1 MPSTLLRR
9 AVAFTATT
17 AAVCALALS
26 STTAA
31 SAAIVSAPVSNSAP
45 GAALSVTP
53 VGSYDTGVY
62 KQSAAEIVQAYRD
75 RLFVVNAQ
83 AGSVSVLDNRDPKKP
98 VKLFDIASDGVA
110 NSVAV
115 RDDGLGVVAFE
126 AKDKT
131 AAGHLVFFDANKD
144 DASAATLGQVTVGAL
159 PDMVTFSKDGSY
171 AVVANEG
178 EPANDF
184 SSDPE
189 GTVSV
194 IALTTALTAPAQSAV
209 KTAGFRAFEQG
220 GTKTLDPKVR
230 VFGPDVAAPDQGS
243 TPLSANRVSR
253 NLEPEYITTDGT
265 VAYVT
270 LQEANA
276 VATVDLAKAEVTG
289 ILPLG
294 YKDFGVTG
302 NGLDTSDK
310 DGKIDIR
317 TVPGLKGLYMPDGI
331 ASYAATVNGKAST
344 YLVTANEGDG
354 REWGTFIDE
363 ARIKDLGKNGLG
375 AVCATSPL
383 AGHSADGDLGRLKV
397 VTDLGKTADGCYS
410 ELYAYGGRSFSI
422 WDTKGTLVFDSG
434 DQFEQKLKEVAP
446 QLFNVSN
453 DNNTVD
459 DRSDDKGPEPENVTV
474 GVVDGRPYAFIGLER
489 AGGVMVYDITDPAKP
504 AYVTYV
510 NNRDAAADVKTAAA
524 GDLGPEGIAFVSALR
539 SPTGVP
545 LLVTGNEVSGSTTV
559 FEVRPTQPKTPDLQI
574 LTINDFHGRLLQ
586 ETGGVAGAGVLAGA
600 VEKYRQQNP
609 NTLFVSAGDNIGAS
623 AFESF
628 IDQDTP
634 TIKALTAAT
643 LDVSAVGNHEFD
655 RGFADLT
662 DRVIPAY
669 GGNTGASSDFALGA
683 NVYKKG
689 TKTPAL
695 KPYTIKE
702 VDGIKVAFVGTVTR
716 QTAGMVDP
724 SKIDTIEFGDQV
736 EAANREAK
744 NARAAGAD
752 IVILL
757 AHEGSEG
764 TDCAK
769 IATETG
775 DFGDLVRGASADVNA
790 IVSAH
795 THQKYACTI
804 GGRSVIQTGQYGT
817 NLGTLDID
825 LNDDGG
831 LASITPGVR
840 ALLDPTVTQYV
851 AYPQRATAKIVAD
864 AKATADVKGQ
874 VEVGKI
880 TADIARAKNTS
891 GGEDRGAYSTLG
903 NTVADVYLW
912 ATSENPS
919 FNGQDA
925 QISFMNPGGLR
936 ADLLYGSDNGS
947 VSYREAANVQPFGN
961 TLVTLSLTGAQIKQV
976 LEQQWQP
983 DGASRPV
990 LALGVSKGF
999 TFEYDPAAAK
1009 GSRIK
1014 AIALNGTAIDPA
1026 ASYRVVTNSF
1036 LAAGGDNFTAFAQG
1050 TGKADS
1056 GQIDLQ
1062 ATVDY
1067 FAAKKVVAPSP
1078 IGRAYLTGTAPV
1090 NEGGTTPTPTPTTSP
1105 SPTPTG
1111 SPTGSP
1117 SPSPTGTPTGSPSPS
1132 PTGTPTGTPTAQP
1145 TGTPTAQP
1153 TGTPTGS
1160 PTTAPTS
1167 SPNAGVRVSASA
1179 TRVEQGGSFTVTVS
1193 GLNAGEQ
1200 LTATLNSTPT
1210 VITGISA
1217 AGADGAVSFRVSVPA
1232 ALEPGAHTVVITRA
1246 DGTVLPALSI
1256 EVARKGTLAAT
1267 GAQAPW
1273 GLALAGGMFVVAGGL
1288 AFALRRRRTV

>member
-1 MPSTLLRR
+1 MPSTFLRR
-9 AVAFTATT
+9 AAAFTATT

-26 STTAA
+26 SATAA
-31 SAAIVSAPVSNSAP
+31 SAAIVPQPISNSAS
-45 GAALSVTP
+45 GAAIGLTP
-53 VGSYDTGVY
+53 VGSYDTNVY
-62 KQSAAEIVQAYRD
+62 KESAAEIVQAYRD

-83 AGSVSVLDNRDPKKP
+83 AGTVTVLDNSDPTKP
-98 VKLFDIASDGVA
+98 VKLFDIASAGVA

-115 RDDGLGVVAFE
+115 RDDGLGIVAFE
-126 AKDKT
+126 AEDKT
-131 AAGHLVFFDANKD
+131 AAGHLMFFDANKD
-144 DASAATLGQVTVGAL
+144 DAASAKLGEVTVGAL
-159 PDMVTFSKDGSY
+159 PDMVTFSKDGTY

-178 EPANDF
+178 EPADDF

-189 GTVSV
+189 GSISIV
-194 IALTTALTAPAQSAV
+194 ALASTLTAPAQSAV

-243 TPLSANRVSR
+243 TALSANRVSR
-253 NLEPEYITTDGT
+253 NLEPEYITVDGT

-276 VATVDLAKAEVTG
+276 IATVDLAKAEVTG

-294 YKDFGVTG
+294 YKDWGASA
-302 NGLDTSDK
+302 LDTSDK
-310 DGKIDIR
+310 DGGINIR
-317 TVPGLKGLYMPDGI
+317 SVAGLKGLYMPDGI
-331 ASYAATVNGKAST
+331 ASYSANVGGKATT

-354 REWGTFIDE
+354 REWGDFIDE
-363 ARIKDLGKNGLG
+363 ARIKDLGKKDLA
-375 AVCATSPL
+375 AVCETSPL
-383 AGHSADGDLGRLKV
+383 AGRAADADLGRLKV
-397 VTDLGKTADGCYS
+397 VTDLGKTSDGCYS

-446 QLFNVSN
+446 ELFNVSN

-459 DRSDDKGPEPENVTV
+459 DRSDDKGPEPENVTI
-474 GVVDGRPYAFIGLER
+474 GVVDGRTYAFIGLER
-489 AGGVMVYDITDPAKP
+489 AGGVMVYDVTDPKNP

-510 NNRDAAADVKTAAA
+510 NNRDASADVKTPAA

-545 LLVTGNEVSGSTTV
+545 LLITGNEVSGTTTV

-586 ETGGVAGAGVLAGA
+586 ESGGVAGAGVLAGA

-634 TIKALTAAT
+634 TIKALKAAT
-643 LDVSAVGNHEFD
+643 LDVSVVGNHEFD

-662 DRVIPAY
+662 DRVIPTYENDQNADEF
-669 GGNTGASSDFALGA
+669 SDFALGA

-702 VDGIKVAFVGTVTR
+702 VDGTKVAFVGTVTR

-724 SKIDTIEFGDQV
+724 SKITEIEFGDQV

-744 NARAAGAD
+744 NARDAGAD
-752 IVILL
+752 VVILL

-764 TDCAK
+764 TDCTK
-769 IATETG
+769 IATESG
-775 DFGDLVRGASADVNA
+775 DFGDLVRGASADVDA

-795 THQKYACTI
+795 THQKYSCTI

-817 NLGTLDID
+817 NLGTLDVD
-825 LNDDGG
+825 LDDAGK
-831 LASITPGVR
+831 LVSITPGVR
-840 ALLDPTVTQYV
+840 SLNDSTVSQWI
-851 AYPQRATAKIVAD
+851 AYPQAQVATIVAD

-874 VEVGKI
+874 VQVGTI
-880 TADIARAKNTS
+880 TADITRAKNGS
-891 GGEDRGAYSTLG
+891 GGEDRGAYSALG

-936 ADLLYGSDNGS
+936 ADLLFGSDSGS

-961 TLVTLSLTGAQIKQV
+961 TLVTLSLTGAQLKAV
-976 LEQQWQP
+976 LEEQWQP
-983 DGASRPV
+983 QGASRPV

-999 TFEYDPAAAK
+999 TFEYDPSAAA
-1009 GSRIK
+1009 GSRILS
-1014 AIALNGTAIDPA
+1014 ITLNGTAIEPA
-1026 ASYRVVTNSF
+1026 TSYRVVTNSF
-1036 LAAGGDNFTAFAQG
+1036 LAAGGDNFTTFAQG

-1067 FAAKKVVAPSP
+1067 FTAKGTVAPSP
-1078 IGRAYLTGTAPV
+1078 LGRAYLKGSQPV
-1090 NEGGTTPTPTPTTSP
+1090 DEGTTPTPT
-1105 SPTPTG
+1105 
-1111 SPTGSP
+1111 
-1117 SPSPTGTPTGSPSPS
+1117 
-1132 PTGTPTGTPTAQP
+1132 
-1145 TGTPTAQP
+1145 
-1153 TGTPTGS
+1153 
-1160 PTTAPTS
+1160 
-1167 SPNAGVRVSASA
+1167 
-1179 TRVEQGGSFTVTVS
+1179 
-1193 GLNAGEQ
+1193 
-1200 LTATLNSTPT
+1200 
-1210 VITGISA
+1210 
-1217 AGADGAVSFRVSVPA
+1217 
-1232 ALEPGAHTVVITRA
+1232 
-1246 DGTVLPALSI
+1246 
-1256 EVARKGTLAAT
+1256 
-1267 GAQAPW
+1267 
-1273 GLALAGGMFVVAGGL
+1273 
-1288 AFALRRRRTV
+1288 

>member
-1 MPSTLLRR
+1 MPSTFLRR
-9 AVAFTATT
+9 AAAFTATT

-26 STTAA
+26 SATAA
-31 SAAIVSAPVSNSAP
+31 SAAIVPQPISNSAS
-45 GAALSVTP
+45 GAAIGLTP
-53 VGSYDTGVY
+53 VGSYDTNVY
-62 KQSAAEIVQAYRD
+62 KESAAEIVQAYRD

-83 AGSVSVLDNRDPKKP
+83 AGTVTVLDNSDPTKP
-98 VKLFDIASDGVA
+98 VKLFDIASTGVA

-126 AKDKT
+126 AEDKT
-131 AAGHLVFFDANKD
+131 AAGHLMFFDANKD
-144 DASAATLGQVTVGAL
+144 DAASAKLGEVTVGAL

-178 EPANDF
+178 EPAENF

-189 GTVSV
+189 GSVSV
-194 IALTTALTAPAQSAV
+194 VTLSSSLVAPAQSAV

-230 VFGPDVAAPDQGS
+230 VFGPDVAAPDQGT

-253 NLEPEYITTDGT
+253 NLEPEYITVDGT

-294 YKDFGVTG
+294 YKDWGASA
-302 NGLDTSDK
+302 LDTSDK
-310 DGKIDIR
+310 DGGIDIR
-317 TVPGLKGLYMPDGI
+317 SVAGLKGLYMPDGI
-331 ASYAATVNGKAST
+331 ASYSATVGGKATT

-354 REWGTFIDE
+354 REWGDFTDE
-363 ARIKDLGKNGLG
+363 ARIKDFGKKDL
-375 AVCATSPL
+375 AAICETSPL
-383 AGHSADGDLGRLKV
+383 AGRAADSDLGRLKV
-397 VTDLGKTADGCYS
+397 VTDLGKTSDGCYS
-410 ELYAYGGRSFSI
+410 ELYAYGARSFSI

-446 QLFNVSN
+446 ELFNVSN

-459 DRSDDKGPEPENVTV
+459 DRSDDKGPEPENVTI
-474 GVVDGRPYAFIGLER
+474 GVVDGRTYAFIGLER
-489 AGGVMVYDITDPAKP
+489 AGGVMVYDVTDPKNP

-510 NNRDAAADVKTAAA
+510 NNRNASADVKTAAA

-539 SPTGVP
+539 SPTGIP
-545 LLVTGNEVSGSTTV
+545 LLITGNEVSGSTTV

-586 ETGGVAGAGVLAGA
+586 ESGGVAGAGVLAGA

-634 TIKALTAAT
+634 TIKALKAAT
-643 LDVSAVGNHEFD
+643 LDVSVVGNHEFD

-662 DRVIPAY
+662 TRVIREYEGDPDADQF
-669 GGNTGASSDFALGA
+669 SDFALGA

-702 VDGIKVAFVGTVTR
+702 VDGTKVAFVGTVTR

-724 SKIDTIEFGDQV
+724 SKITEIEFGDQV

-744 NARAAGAD
+744 NARDAGAD
-752 IVILL
+752 VVILL

-764 TDCAK
+764 TDCTT
-769 IATETG
+769 IATESG
-775 DFGDLVRGASADVNA
+775 DFGDLVRGASADVDA

-795 THQKYACTI
+795 THQKYSCTI

-817 NLGTLDID
+817 NLGTLDVD
-825 LNDDGG
+825 LDEAGK
-831 LASITPGVR
+831 LVSITPGVR
-840 ALLDPTVTQYV
+840 PLLDTTVTQYI
-851 AYPQRATAKIVAD
+851 AYPQTDTAKIVTD

-874 VEVGKI
+874 VQVGTI
-880 TADIARAKNTS
+880 TADVTRAKNGS
-891 GGEDRGAYSTLG
+891 GGEDRGAYSALG

-912 ATSENPS
+912 AASENPS

-925 QISFMNPGGLR
+925 QIAFMNPGGLR
-936 ADLLYGSDNGS
+936 ADLLYGTDNGS

-961 TLVTLSLTGAQIKQV
+961 TLVTLSLTGAQLKSV
-976 LEQQWQP
+976 LEEQWQP
-983 DGASRPV
+983 DTASRPV

-999 TFEYDPAAAK
+999 TFEYDPTAAK
-1009 GSRIK
+1009 GSRIGS
-1014 AIALNGTAIDPA
+1014 IALNGTPINPT
-1026 ASYRVVTNSF
+1026 ASYRIVTNSF
-1036 LAAGGDNFTAFAQG
+1036 LAAGGDNFFTFAQG

-1062 ATVDY
+1062 ATADF
-1067 FAAKKVVAPSP
+1067 FAAKGTVAPSP
-1078 IGRAYLTGTAPV
+1078 LGRAYLKGTQPV
-1090 NEGGTTPTPTPTTSP
+1090 DEGTTPTPTPT
-1105 SPTPTG
+1105 PT
-1111 SPTGSP
+1111 
-1117 SPSPTGTPTGSPSPS
+1117 
-1132 PTGTPTGTPTAQP
+1132 
-1145 TGTPTAQP
+1145 
-1153 TGTPTGS
+1153 
-1160 PTTAPTS
+1160 
-1167 SPNAGVRVSASA
+1167 
-1179 TRVEQGGSFTVTVS
+1179 
-1193 GLNAGEQ
+1193 
-1200 LTATLNSTPT
+1200 
-1210 VITGISA
+1210 
-1217 AGADGAVSFRVSVPA
+1217 
-1232 ALEPGAHTVVITRA
+1232 
-1246 DGTVLPALSI
+1246 
-1256 EVARKGTLAAT
+1256 
-1267 GAQAPW
+1267 
-1273 GLALAGGMFVVAGGL
+1273 
-1288 AFALRRRRTV
+1288 

>member
-1 MPSTLLRR
+1 MPSTFLRR
-9 AVAFTATT
+9 AAAFTATT

-26 STTAA
+26 SATAA
-31 SAAIVSAPVSNSAP
+31 SAAIVPQPVSNSAT

-62 KQSAAEIVQAYRD
+62 KESAAEIVQAYRD

-83 AGSVSVLDNRDPKKP
+83 AGTVTVLDNSDPTKP
-98 VKLFDIASDGVA
+98 VKLFDIASTGVA

-115 RDDGLGVVAFE
+115 RDDGLGVIAFE
-126 AKDKT
+126 ATTKT
-131 AAGHLVFFDANKD
+131 DAGHLVFFDANKTD
-144 DASAATLGQVTVGAL
+144 AASAKLGEVTVGAL

-178 EPANDF
+178 EPAADF
-184 SSDPE
+184 SVDPE
-189 GTVSV
+189 GSVSV
-194 IALTTALTAPAQSAV
+194 IALSSALTAPAQSAV
-209 KTAGFRAFEQG
+209 KTAGFRAFEPG
-220 GTKTLDPKVR
+220 GTKTLDSKVR
-230 VFGPDVAAPDQGS
+230 VFGPDVAAPGQDAATLS
-243 TPLSANRVSR
+243 TNRVSR

-270 LQEANA
+270 LQENNA
-276 VATVDLAKAEVTG
+276 VATVDLTKAEVTG

-294 YKDFGVTG
+294 YKDWGTV
-302 NGLDTSDK
+302 GLDPSDK
-310 DGKIDIR
+310 DGVNIR
-317 TVPGLKGLYMPDGI
+317 TVSSLKGLYMPDGI
-331 ASYAATVNGKAST
+331 ASYSANTNGTATT

-354 REWGTFIDE
+354 REWGSFTDE
-363 ARIKDLGKNGLG
+363 ARVKDLGKNGLG

-383 AGHSADGDLGRLKV
+383 AGRSADTDLGRLKV

-422 WDTKGTLVFDSG
+422 WDTKGALVFDSG
-434 DQFEQKLKEVAP
+434 DQFEKKLKDVAP

-459 DRSDDKGPEPENVTV
+459 DRSDDKGPEPENVTI
-474 GVVDGRPYAFIGLER
+474 GVVDGRTYAFIGLER
-489 AGGVMVYDITDPAKP
+489 AGGVMVYDITDPAK
-504 AYVTYV
+504 ATYVTYV
-510 NNRDAAADVKTAAA
+510 NNRNAAADVKTAAS
-524 GDLGPEGIAFVSALR
+524 GDLGPEGITFVSALR

-545 LLVTGNEVSGSTTV
+545 LLVTGNEVSGTTTV

-586 ETGGVAGAGVLAGA
+586 ETGGVAGAAVLAGA

-634 TIKALTAAT
+634 TIKALKAAT

-669 GGNTGASSDFALGA
+669 GGNSGASSDFALGA
-683 NVYKKG
+683 NVYQKG

-695 KPYTIKE
+695 KPYTIKQ
-702 VDGIKVAFVGTVTR
+702 VGNTKVAFVGTVTP

-724 SKIDTIEFGDQV
+724 SKITTIEFGDET
-736 EAANREAK
+736 EAVNREAK

-752 IVILL
+752 IVIVLV
-757 AHEGSEG
+757 HDGSES
-764 TDCAK
+764 TDCAT
-769 IATETG
+769 IATESS
-775 DFGDLVRGASADVNA
+775 DFGAVVRGASADVNA

-795 THQKYACTI
+795 THQKYSCTI
-804 GGRSVIQTGQYGT
+804 GGRSVIQTGSYGT

-825 LNDDGG
+825 LDASGK
-831 LASITPGVR
+831 LTSITPGVR
-840 ALLDPTVTQYV
+840 ALLEPAVTQYI
-851 AYPQRATAKIVAD
+851 AYPQAATAKIVAD
-864 AKATADVKGQ
+864 AKATADTKGK
-874 VEVGKI
+874 VEVGTI
-880 TADIARAKNTS
+880 TADITRAKNSS
-891 GGEDRGAYSTLG
+891 GAEDRGAYSTLG

-925 QISFMNPGGLR
+925 QIAFMNPGGLR

-961 TLVTLSLTGAQIKQV
+961 TLVTLSLTGAQLKQL

-983 DGASRPV
+983 GKPRPV

-999 TFEYDPAAAK
+999 TFEYDPAAAQDK
-1009 GSRIK
+1009 RIGK
-1014 AIALNGTAIDPA
+1014 IQLNGKPIVETQ
-1026 ASYRVVTNSF
+1026 SYRVVTNSF
-1036 LAAGGDNFTAFAQG
+1036 LAAGGDNFGVFKEG
-1050 TGKADS
+1050 TNKADS

-1062 ATVDY
+1062 ATVD
-1067 FAAKKVVAPSP
+1067 FFTAKKSVAPSP
-1078 IGRAYLTGTAPV
+1078 LGRAYLTGSQPV
-1090 NEGGTTPTPTPTTSP
+1090 DEGSTSP
-1105 SPTPTG
+1105 SPTPT
-1111 SPTGSP
+1111 
-1117 SPSPTGTPTGSPSPS
+1117 PSPTG
-1132 PTGTPTGTPTAQP
+1132 Q
-1145 TGTPTAQP
+1145 
-1153 TGTPTGS
+1153 PTGS
-1160 PTTAPTS
+1160 PTA
-1167 SPNAGVRVSASA
+1167 SPSTSASITA
-1179 TRVEQGGSFTVTVS
+1179 SAARVEQGGSFTVTVS
-1193 GLNAGEQ
+1193 GLKAGEQ
-1200 LTATLNSTPT
+1200 LTATLNSTPI
-1210 VITGISA
+1210 VITGIPA
-1217 AGADGAVSFRVSVPA
+1217 ADASGTVTFRVNVPA

-1246 DGTVLPALSI
+1246 DGTVLPALAV
-1256 EVARKGTLAAT
+1256 EVVRKGALAAT

-1273 GLALAGGMFVVAGGL
+1273 GIALAGGFLVVAGGL
-1288 AFALRRRRTV
+1288 AFAMRRRRTA

>member
-1 MPSTLLRR
+1 MPSTFLRR
-9 AVAFTATT
+9 AAAFTATT

-26 STTAA
+26 SATAA
-31 SAAIVSAPVSNSAP
+31 YAAIVPQPVSNSAT

-62 KQSAAEIVQAYRD
+62 KESAAEIVQAYRD

-83 AGSVSVLDNRDPKKP
+83 AGTVTVLDNSDPTKP
-98 VKLFDIASDGVA
+98 VKLFDIASTGVA

-115 RDDGLGVVAFE
+115 RDDGLGVIAFE
-126 AKDKT
+126 ATTKT
-131 AAGHLVFFDANKD
+131 DAGHLVFFDANKTD
-144 DASAATLGQVTVGAL
+144 AASAKLGEVTVGAL

-178 EPANDF
+178 EPAADF
-184 SSDPE
+184 SVDPE
-189 GTVSV
+189 GSVSV
-194 IALTTALTAPAQSAV
+194 IALSSALTAPAQSAV
-209 KTAGFRAFEQG
+209 KTAGFRAFEPG
-220 GTKTLDPKVR
+220 GTKTLDSKVR
-230 VFGPDVAAPDQGS
+230 VFGPDVAAPGQDAATLS
-243 TPLSANRVSR
+243 TNRVSR

-270 LQEANA
+270 LQENNA
-276 VATVDLAKAEVTG
+276 VATVDLTKAEVTG

-294 YKDFGVTG
+294 YKDWGTV
-302 NGLDTSDK
+302 GLDPSDK
-310 DGKIDIR
+310 DGVNIR
-317 TVPGLKGLYMPDGI
+317 TVSGLKGLYMPDGI
-331 ASYAATVNGKAST
+331 ASYSANTNGTATT

-354 REWGTFIDE
+354 REWGSFTDE
-363 ARIKDLGKNGLG
+363 ARVKDLGKNGLG

-383 AGHSADGDLGRLKV
+383 AGRSADTDLGRLKV

-422 WDTKGTLVFDSG
+422 WDTKGALVFDSG
-434 DQFEQKLKEVAP
+434 DQFEKKLKDVAP

-459 DRSDDKGPEPENVTV
+459 DRSDDKGPEPENVTI
-474 GVVDGRPYAFIGLER
+474 GVVDGRTYAFIGLER
-489 AGGVMVYDITDPAKP
+489 AGGVMVYDITDPAK
-504 AYVTYV
+504 ATYVTYV
-510 NNRDAAADVKTAAA
+510 NNRNAAADVKTAAS
-524 GDLGPEGIAFVSALR
+524 GDLGPEGITFVSALR

-545 LLVTGNEVSGSTTV
+545 LLVTGNEVSGTTTV

-586 ETGGVAGAGVLAGA
+586 ETGGVAGAAVLAGA

-634 TIKALTAAT
+634 TIKALKAAT

-669 GGNTGASSDFALGA
+669 GGNSGASSDFALGA
-683 NVYKKG
+683 NVYQKG

-695 KPYTIKE
+695 KPYTIKQ
-702 VDGIKVAFVGTVTR
+702 VGNTKVAFVGTVTP

-724 SKIDTIEFGDQV
+724 SKITTIEFGDET
-736 EAANREAK
+736 EAVNREAK

-752 IVILL
+752 IVIVLV
-757 AHEGSEG
+757 HDGSES
-764 TDCAK
+764 TDCAT
-769 IATETG
+769 IATESS
-775 DFGDLVRGASADVNA
+775 DFGAVVRGASADVNA

-795 THQKYACTI
+795 THQKYSCTI
-804 GGRSVIQTGQYGT
+804 GGRSVIQTGSYGT

-825 LNDDGG
+825 LDASGK

-840 ALLDPTVTQYV
+840 ALLEPAVTQYI
-851 AYPQRATAKIVAD
+851 AYPQAATAKIVAD
-864 AKATADVKGQ
+864 AKATADTKGK
-874 VEVGKI
+874 VEVGTI
-880 TADIARAKNTS
+880 TADITRATNSS
-891 GGEDRGAYSTLG
+891 GAEDRGAYSTLG

-925 QISFMNPGGLR
+925 QIAFMNPGGLR

-961 TLVTLSLTGAQIKQV
+961 TLVTLSLTGAQLKQL

-983 DGASRPV
+983 GKPRPV

-999 TFEYDPAAAK
+999 TFEYDPAAAQDK
-1009 GSRIK
+1009 RIGK
-1014 AIALNGTAIDPA
+1014 IQLNGKPIVETQ
-1026 ASYRVVTNSF
+1026 SYRVVTNSF
-1036 LAAGGDNFTAFAQG
+1036 LAAGGDNFGVFKEG
-1050 TGKADS
+1050 TNKADS

-1062 ATVDY
+1062 ATVD
-1067 FAAKKVVAPSP
+1067 FFTAKKSVAPSP
-1078 IGRAYLTGTAPV
+1078 LGRAYLTGSQPV
-1090 NEGGTTPTPTPTTSP
+1090 DEGSTSP
-1105 SPTPTG
+1105 SPTPT
-1111 SPTGSP
+1111 
-1117 SPSPTGTPTGSPSPS
+1117 PSPTG
-1132 PTGTPTGTPTAQP
+1132 Q
-1145 TGTPTAQP
+1145 
-1153 TGTPTGS
+1153 PTGS
-1160 PTTAPTS
+1160 PTA
-1167 SPNAGVRVSASA
+1167 SPSTSASITA
-1179 TRVEQGGSFTVTVS
+1179 SAARVEQGGSFTVTVS
-1193 GLNAGEQ
+1193 GLKAGEQ
-1200 LTATLNSTPT
+1200 LTATLNSTPI
-1210 VITGISA
+1210 VITGIPA
-1217 AGADGAVSFRVSVPA
+1217 ADASGTVTFRVNVPA

-1246 DGTVLPALSI
+1246 DGTVLPALAV
-1256 EVARKGTLAAT
+1256 EVVRKGALAAT
-1267 GAQAPW
+1267 GAQTPW
-1273 GLALAGGMFVVAGGL
+1273 GIALAGGFLVVAGGL
-1288 AFALRRRRTV
+1288 AFALRRRRTA

>member
-1 MPSTLLRR
+1 MPSTILRR
-9 AVAFTATT
+9 AAAFTATT

-26 STTAA
+26 SATAA
-31 SAAIVSAPVSNSAP
+31 SAAIVPQPVSNSAP
-45 GAALSVTP
+45 GAALAVTP

-62 KQSAAEIVQAYRD
+62 KKSAAEIVQAWRD
-75 RLFVVNAQ
+75 RLFVVNAE
-83 AGSVSVLDNRDPKKP
+83 AGTVSVLDNSDPTKP
-98 VKLFDIASDGVA
+98 VALFDISSTGVA

-126 AKDKT
+126 AQTKT
-131 AAGHLVFFDANKD
+131 DPGHLVFFDAGKT
-144 DASAATLGQVTVGAL
+144 DATSATLGEITVGAL
-159 PDMVTFSKDGSY
+159 PDMVTFSKDGAY

-178 EPANDF
+178 EPADDF
-184 SSDPE
+184 AVDPE
-189 GTVSV
+189 GSVSV
-194 IALTTALTAPAQSAV
+194 VALGTSVVAPAQSAV
-209 KTAGFRAFEQG
+209 KTAGFGAFEPG
-220 GTKTLDPKVR
+220 GTKTLDAKVR
-230 VFGPDVAAPDQGS
+230 VFGPDVAAPGQDP
-243 TPLSANRVSR
+243 TTLSSNRVSR
-253 NLEPEYITTDGT
+253 NLEPEYITVDGT

-276 VATVDLAKAEVTG
+276 LATVDLTMAEVTG

-294 YKDFGVTG
+294 YKDWGTV
-302 NGLDTSDK
+302 GLDPSDK
-310 DGKIDIR
+310 DGANIR
-317 TVPGLKGLYMPDGI
+317 TVPGLKGLYMPDGV
-331 ASYAATVNGKAST
+331 ASYSASVDGKAAT

-354 REWGTFIDE
+354 REWGSFIDE
-363 ARIKDLGKNGLG
+363 ARVKDLGADGL
-375 AVCATSPL
+375 APVCATSPL
-383 AGHSADGDLGRLKV
+383 AGRAADTDLGRLKV
-397 VTDLGKTADGCYS
+397 VTDLGLTADGCYS
-410 ELYAYGGRSFSI
+410 ELYAYGARSFSI

-489 AGGVMVYDITDPAKP
+489 AGGVMVYDITDPKKP

-510 NNRDAAADVKTAAA
+510 NNRDASADVKTAAA
-524 GDLGPEGIAFVSALR
+524 GDLGPEGITFVSSLR

-545 LLVTGNEVSGSTTV
+545 LLITGNEVSGTTTV

-574 LTINDFHGRLLQ
+574 LTVNDFHGRLLQ
-586 ETGGVAGAGVLAGA
+586 ETGGVAGAAVVAGA

-609 NTLFVSAGDNIGAS
+609 DTLFVSAGDNIGAS

-628 IDQDTP
+628 IDEDNP
-634 TIKALTAAT
+634 TIDALRAAT

-662 DRVIPAY
+662 ERVIPRYEGDPKAD
-669 GGNTGASSDFALGA
+669 ASSDFALGA
-683 NVYKKG
+683 NVYEKG

-695 KPYTIKE
+695 KPYTIKD
-702 VDGIKVAFVGTVTR
+702 VNGTKVAFVGTVTR

-724 SKIDTIEFGDQV
+724 SKITEIEFGDQV

-752 IVILL
+752 IVVLL

-764 TDCAK
+764 TDCTK
-769 IATETG
+769 IAVESG
-775 DFGDLVRGASADVNA
+775 DYGNLVRGVSGDVDA

-804 GGRSVIQTGQYGT
+804 GGRPVIQAGQYGT

-825 LNDDGG
+825 LDAAGD
-831 LASITPGVR
+831 LVSITPGVR
-840 ALLDPTVTQYV
+840 SLYDSTVGQYI
-851 AYPQRATAKIVAD
+851 AYPQAATAEIVAK

-880 TADIARAKNTS
+880 TTDITRAKNAS
-891 GGEDRGAYSTLG
+891 GGEDRGSYSTLG

-919 FNGQDA
+919 FNGEDA
-925 QISFMNPGGLR
+925 QIAFMNPGGLR
-936 ADLLYGSDNGS
+936 ADLLYGTDNGS

-961 TLVTLSLTGAQIKQV
+961 TLVTVSLTGAQLKSV

-983 DGASRPV
+983 AGASRPV

-999 TFEYDPAAAK
+999 TFAYDPNAAT
-1009 GSRIK
+1009 GSRISS
-1014 AIALNGTAIDPA
+1014 IALNGTAVDPA

-1036 LAAGGDNFTAFAQG
+1036 LAAGGDNFTTFAQG

-1067 FAAKKVVAPSP
+1067 FTEKGTVAPSP
-1078 IGRAYLTGTAPV
+1078 LGRAYLLGSSPVDEGTV
-1090 NEGGTTPTPTPTTSP
+1090 TPTPTPTPTATPAPTATPTPSSTPSASP
-1105 SPTPTG
+1105 SA
-1111 SPTGSP
+1111 SP
-1117 SPSPTGTPTGSPSPS
+1117 SA
-1132 PTGTPTGTPTAQP
+1132 TA
-1145 TGTPTAQP
+1145 GK
-1153 TGTPTGS
+1153 
-1160 PTTAPTS
+1160 
-1167 SPNAGVRVSASA
+1167 
-1179 TRVEQGGSFTVTVS
+1179 
-1193 GLNAGEQ
+1193 
-1200 LTATLNSTPT
+1200 
-1210 VITGISA
+1210 
-1217 AGADGAVSFRVSVPA
+1217 GA
-1232 ALEPGAHTVVITRA
+1232 
-1246 DGTVLPALSI
+1246 
-1256 EVARKGTLAAT
+1256 LAKT
-1267 GAQAPW
+1267 GAEMPW
-1273 GLALAGGMFVVAGGL
+1273 GIALAGGFLVVAGGL
-1288 AFALRRRRTV
+1288 AAALRRRRV

>member
-1 MPSTLLRR
+1 MPSPLLRR
-9 AVAFTATT
+9 AAAFTATT

-26 STTAA
+26 SATAA
-31 SAAIVSAPVSNSAP
+31 SAAIVSAPVSNSAS

-62 KQSAAEIVQAYRD
+62 KESAAEIVQAYRD

-83 AGSVSVLDNRDPKKP
+83 AGTVSVLDNSDPTKP

-126 AKDKT
+126 ADDKT
-131 AAGHLVFFDANKD
+131 APGHLVFFDANKD
-144 DASAATLGQVTVGAL
+144 DASAATLGTVTVGAL

-178 EPANDF
+178 EPADDF

-194 IALTTALTAPAQSAV
+194 IALTTALAAPAPGAV
-209 KTAGFRAFEQG
+209 KTATFRAFEQG

-243 TPLSANRVSR
+243 TPLAANRVSR

-265 VAYVT
+265 IAYVT

-276 VATVDLAKAEVTG
+276 VATVDLTKAEVSG

-294 YKDFGVTG
+294 YKDYGVAG

-310 DGKIDIR
+310 DGTADIR
-317 TVPGLKGLYMPDGI
+317 TVAGLKGLYMPDGI
-331 ASYAATVNGKAST
+331 ASYAASVGGKAST

-354 REWGTFIDE
+354 REWGSFIDE
-363 ARIKDLGKNGLG
+363 ARIKDLGKDDLS

-383 AGHSADGDLGRLKV
+383 AGRAADADLGRLKV
-397 VTDLGKTADGCYS
+397 VTDLGETADGCYS

-459 DRSDDKGPEPENVTV
+459 DRSDDKGPEPENVAV
-474 GVVDGRPYAFIGLER
+474 GVVDGRTYAFIGLER
-489 AGGVMVYDITDPAKP
+489 AGGVMVYDITDPTAP

-545 LLVTGNEVSGSTTV
+545 LLITGNEVSGSTTV

-586 ETGGVAGAGVLAGA
+586 ETGGVAGAAVLAGA

-609 NTLFVSAGDNIGAS
+609 DTLFVSAGDNIGAS

-634 TIKALTAAT
+634 TIEALKAAT

-669 GGNTGASSDFALGA
+669 GGNTGDLSDFALGA
-683 NVYKKG
+683 NVYEKG

-695 KPYTIKE
+695 KPYTIKD
-702 VDGIKVAFVGTVTR
+702 VDGTKVAFIGTVTQ

-736 EAANREAK
+736 EAANREAE

-764 TDCAK
+764 TDCTK

-775 DFGDLVRGASADVNA
+775 DFGDLVRGASDDVDA

-804 GGRSVIQTGQYGT
+804 DGRAVLQAGQYGT
-817 NLGTLDID
+817 NLGALDID
-825 LNDDGG
+825 LNDDGS
-831 LASITPGVR
+831 LASITPRVR
-840 ALLDPTVTQYV
+840 ALLDPAVTQYV
-851 AYPQRATAKIVAD
+851 AYPEPATAQIVAD

-880 TADIARAKNTS
+880 TADITRAKNNA

-919 FNGQDA
+919 FNGEDA

-936 ADLLYGSDNGS
+936 ADLLFGSDNGS

-961 TLVTLSLTGAQIKQV
+961 TLVTLSLTGAQLKEV

-999 TFEYDPAAAK
+999 TFAYDPAAAR
-1009 GSRIK
+1009 GSRIS
-1014 AIALNGTAIDPA
+1014 AIALNGTPIDA
-1026 ASYRVVTNSF
+1026 ATSYRVVTNSF

-1078 IGRAYLTGTAPV
+1078 VGRAYLVGTQPV
-1090 NEGGTTPTPTPTTSP
+1090 DEGGSTPTP

-1111 SPTGSP
+1111 SPTT
-1117 SPSPTGTPTGSPSPS
+1117 SPSPTTAPTGA
-1132 PTGTPTGTPTAQP
+1132 PTGQ
-1145 TGTPTAQP
+1145 
-1153 TGTPTGS
+1153 PTGS
-1160 PTTAPTS
+1160 PTTVPTS
-1167 SPNAGVRVSASA
+1167 SPTTGVKVTAST
-1179 TRVEQGGSFTVTVS
+1179 TRVEQGGSFTVTVT

-1210 VITGISA
+1210 VITGIPA
-1217 AGADGAVSFRVSVPA
+1217 ADASGAVTFRVSVPA
-1232 ALEPGAHTVVITRA
+1232 TLEPGAHTVVITRA
-1246 DGTVLPALSI
+1246 DGTVLPAVTI
-1256 EVARKGTLAAT
+1256 DVARKGTLAAT
-1267 GAQAPW
+1267 GAQGPW

-1288 AFALRRRRTV
+1288 AFALRRRRTA

>member
-1 MPSTLLRR
+1 MPSTFLRR
-9 AVAFTATT
+9 AAAFTATT

-26 STTAA
+26 SATAA
-31 SAAIVSAPVSNSAP
+31 SAAIVSQPVSNSAA

-62 KQSAAEIVQAYRD
+62 NKSAAEIVQPYRD

-83 AGSVSVLDNRDPKKP
+83 AGTVTALDNSDPTKP
-98 VKLFDIASDGVA
+98 VKLFDISSTGVA

-115 RDDGLGVVAFE
+115 RDDGLGVIAFE
-126 AKDKT
+126 ATTKT
-131 AAGHLVFFDANKD
+131 DPGHLVFFDANKTD
-144 DASAATLGQVTVGAL
+144 AASAKLGEVTVGAL

-178 EPANDF
+178 EPAADF
-184 SSDPE
+184 SVDPE
-189 GTVSV
+189 GSVSV
-194 IALTTALTAPAQSAV
+194 IALSSALAAPAQSAV
-209 KTAGFRAFEQG
+209 KTAGFRAFEPG
-220 GTKTLDPKVR
+220 GSKTLDPKVR
-230 VFGPDVAAPDQGS
+230 IFGPDVAAPGQDAATLS
-243 TPLSANRVSR
+243 TNRVSR

-270 LQEANA
+270 LQENNA
-276 VATVDLAKAEVTG
+276 VATVDLTKAEVTG

-294 YKDFGVTG
+294 YKDWSTV
-302 NGLDTSDK
+302 GLDPSDK

-317 TVPGLKGLYMPDGI
+317 TVKGLKGLYMPDGI
-331 ASYAATVNGKAST
+331 ASYSATANGKATT

-354 REWGTFIDE
+354 RKWGSFDDE
-363 ARIKDLGKNGLG
+363 ARVKDLGKNGLG

-383 AGHSADGDLGRLKV
+383 AGHSAEADLGRLKV

-422 WDTKGTLVFDSG
+422 WDTKGALVFDSG
-434 DQFEQKLKEVAP
+434 DQFEQKLKDVAP

-459 DRSDDKGPEPENVTV
+459 DRSDDKGPEPENVTI
-474 GVVDGRPYAFIGLER
+474 GVVDGRTYAFIGLER
-489 AGGVMVYDITDPAKP
+489 AGGVMVYDITDPTKAT
-504 AYVTYV
+504 YVTYV
-510 NNRDAAADVKTAAA
+510 NNRDASADVTTAAA

-545 LLVTGNEVSGSTTV
+545 LLVTGNEVSGTTTV

-634 TIKALTAAT
+634 TIKALKAAT

-669 GGNTGASSDFALGA
+669 GNNSGAFSDFALGA
-683 NVYKKG
+683 NVYNKG
-689 TKTPAL
+689 TKTPVL
-695 KPYTIKE
+695 KPYTIRQ
-702 VDGIKVAFVGTVTR
+702 VGNTKVAFVGTVTP

-724 SKIDTIEFGDQV
+724 SKIATIEFGDET
-736 EAANREAK
+736 EAINREAK

-752 IVILL
+752 IVIVLV
-757 AHEGSEG
+757 HDGSES
-764 TDCAK
+764 TNCTT
-769 IATETG
+769 IATETT
-775 DFGDLVRGASADVNA
+775 DFGAVVRGASADVNA

-795 THQKYACTI
+795 THQKYSCTI
-804 GGRSVIQTGQYGT
+804 GGRSVIQTGSYGT

-825 LNDDGG
+825 LKTDGT

-840 ALLDPTVTQYV
+840 ALLDPAVTQYI
-851 AYPQRATAKIVAD
+851 AYPQAATAKIVAE
-864 AKATADVKGQ
+864 AKATADTKGK
-874 VEVGKI
+874 VEVGTI
-880 TADIARAKNTS
+880 TADITRAKNTS

-925 QISFMNPGGLR
+925 QIAFMNPGGLR

-961 TLVTLSLTGAQIKQV
+961 TLVTLSLTGAQLKQV

-983 DGASRPV
+983 SGAARPV

-999 TFEYDPAAAK
+999 TFEYDPNAATGAHIRSVQLN
-1009 GSRIK
+1009 GK
-1014 AIALNGTAIDPA
+1014 AIDDT

-1050 TGKADS
+1050 ASKADS

-1062 ATVDY
+1062 ATVD
-1067 FAAKKVVAPSP
+1067 FFTAKKSIAPSP
-1078 IGRAYLTGTAPV
+1078 LGRAYLIGSAPV
-1090 NEGGTTPTPTPTTSP
+1090 DEGTSTPTPTTSP
-1105 SPTPTG
+1105 TG
-1111 SPTGSP
+1111 QPG
-1117 SPSPTGTPTGSPSPS
+1117 GT
-1132 PTGTPTGTPTAQP
+1132 
-1145 TGTPTAQP
+1145 
-1153 TGTPTGS
+1153 
-1160 PTTAPTS
+1160 PTS
-1167 SPNAGVRVSASA
+1167 SPSASVTVSPSA

-1200 LTATLNSTPT
+1200 LTATLNSTPI
-1210 VITGISA
+1210 VITGIPA
-1217 AGADGAVSFRVSVPA
+1217 ADASGTVTFRVRVPA
-1232 ALEPGAHTVVITRA
+1232 ALEPGAHTVVIARA
-1246 DGTVLPALSI
+1246 DGTVLPALAIQVVRTGS
-1256 EVARKGTLAAT
+1256 LAAT
-1267 GAQAPW
+1267 GAQGPW
-1273 GLALAGGMFVVAGGL
+1273 GIALAGGMLVVAGGL

>member
-1 MPSTLLRR
+1 MPSTFLRR
-9 AVAFTATT
+9 AAAFTATT

-26 STTAA
+26 SATAA
-31 SAAIVSAPVSNSAP
+31 SAAIVPQPVSNSAS

-62 KQSAAEIVQAYRD
+62 NASAAEIVQPYRD
-75 RLFVVNAQ
+75 RLFVVNAK
-83 AGSVSVLDNRDPKKP
+83 AATVTVLDNSDPKKP
-98 VKLFDIASDGVA
+98 VKLFDLSSNGVA

-115 RDDGLGVVAFE
+115 RDDGLGVIAFE
-126 AKDKT
+126 ATTKT
-131 AAGHLVFFDANKD
+131 DPGHLLFFDANKTD
-144 DASAATLGQVTVGAL
+144 AASAKLGEVTVGAL

-178 EPANDF
+178 EPAADF
-184 SSDPE
+184 SVDPE
-189 GTVSV
+189 GSVSV
-194 IALTTALTAPAQSAV
+194 IALSSALSAPAQSAV
-209 KTAGFRAFEQG
+209 KTAGFRAFEPG
-220 GTKTLDPKVR
+220 GTKTLDSKVR
-230 VFGPDVAAPDQGS
+230 VFGPDVAAPGQDAATLS
-243 TPLSANRVSR
+243 TNRVSR

-270 LQEANA
+270 LQENNA
-276 VATVDLAKAEVTG
+276 VATVDLTKAEVTG

-294 YKDFGVTG
+294 YKDWSKV
-302 NGLDTSDK
+302 GLDPSDK

-317 TVPGLKGLYMPDGI
+317 AIEGLKGLYMPDGI
-331 ASYAATVNGKAST
+331 ASYSATANGKATT

-354 REWGTFIDE
+354 RKWGSFDDE
-363 ARIKDLGKNGLG
+363 ARINAFGKKGL
-375 AVCATSPL
+375 APICTSSPL
-383 AGHSADGDLGRLKV
+383 AGQTADDAAGRLKV

-422 WDTKGTLVFDSG
+422 WDTKGALVFDSG
-434 DQFEQKLKEVAP
+434 DQFEQKLKDVAP

-459 DRSDDKGPEPENVTV
+459 DRSDDKGPEPENVTI
-474 GVVDGRPYAFIGLER
+474 GVVDGRTYAFIGLER
-489 AGGVMVYDITDPAKP
+489 AGGVMVYDVTDPTKAT
-504 AYVTYV
+504 YVTYV
-510 NNRDAAADVKTAAA
+510 NNRNANTTKADKTIDFAAS
-524 GDLGPEGIAFVSALR
+524 GDLGPEGITFVSALR

-545 LLVTGNEVSGSTTV
+545 LLVTGNEVSGTTTV

-586 ETGGVAGAGVLAGA
+586 ESGGVAGAGVLAGA

-634 TIKALTAAT
+634 TIKALKAAT

-655 RGFADLT
+655 RGFTDLT
-662 DRVIPAY
+662 TRVIPAY
-669 GGNTGASSDFALGA
+669 GNNAGAFSDFALGA
-683 NVYKKG
+683 NVYNKG

-695 KPYTIKE
+695 KPYTIKQ
-702 VDGIKVAFVGTVTR
+702 VGNTKVAFVGTVTP

-724 SKIDTIEFGDQV
+724 SKITTIEFGDET
-736 EAANREAK
+736 EAINREAK

-752 IVILL
+752 IVIVLV
-757 AHEGSEG
+757 HDGSES
-764 TDCAK
+764 TDCTT
-769 IATETG
+769 IATETT
-775 DFGDLVRGASADVNA
+775 DFGAVVRGASSDVNA

-795 THQKYACTI
+795 THQKYSCTI
-804 GGRSVIQTGQYGT
+804 GGRSVIQTGSYGT

-825 LNDDGG
+825 LDATGK

-840 ALLDPTVTQYV
+840 ALLDPAVTQYI
-851 AYPQRATAKIVAD
+851 AYPQAATAKIVAE
-864 AKATADVKGQ
+864 AKTTADTKGK
-874 VEVGKI
+874 VEVGTI
-880 TADIARAKNTS
+880 TADITRAKNGS

-925 QISFMNPGGLR
+925 QIAFMNPGGLR

-961 TLVTLSLTGAQIKQV
+961 TLVTLSLTGAQLKQV

-983 DGASRPV
+983 SGAARPV

-999 TFEYDPAAAK
+999 TFEYDPNAPT
-1009 GSRIK
+1009 GSHIKTVQLNGK
-1014 AIALNGTAIDPA
+1014 AIDDN

-1036 LAAGGDNFTAFAQG
+1036 LAAGGDNFTAFARG
-1050 TGKADS
+1050 TSKADS

-1062 ATVDY
+1062 ATVD
-1067 FAAKKVVAPSP
+1067 FFTAKKSIAPSP
-1078 IGRAYLTGTAPV
+1078 LGRAYLTGSKPV
-1090 NEGGTTPTPTPTTSP
+1090 DEGTTTPTTSP
-1105 SPTPTG
+1105 SPTT
-1111 SPTGSP
+1111 SPTG
-1117 SPSPTGTPTGSPSPS
+1117 
-1132 PTGTPTGTPTAQP
+1132 QP
-1145 TGTPTAQP
+1145 G
-1153 TGTPTGS
+1153 G
-1160 PTTAPTS
+1160 APTS
-1167 SPNAGVRVSASA
+1167 SPSSSVTVSASA
-1179 TRVEQGGSFTVTVS
+1179 TRVEQGGSFSVTVS

-1200 LTATLNSTPT
+1200 LTATLNSTPI
-1210 VITGISA
+1210 VITGIPA
-1217 AGADGAVSFRVSVPA
+1217 ADASGTVTFRVSVPA
-1232 ALEPGAHTVVITRA
+1232 ALEPGAHAVVITRA
-1246 DGTVLPALSI
+1246 DGTVLPALAI
-1256 EVARKGTLAAT
+1256 QVARKGSLAAT
-1267 GAQAPW
+1267 GAQGPW
-1273 GLALAGGMFVVAGGL
+1273 GIALAGGMLVVAGGL

>member
-1 MPSTLLRR
+1 MRSTFLRR
-9 AVAFTATT
+9 AAAFTATT

-26 STTAA
+26 SATAA
-31 SAAIVSAPVSNSAP
+31 SAAIVPQPVSNSAA

-62 KQSAAEIVQAYRD
+62 KESAAEIVQAYRD

-83 AGSVSVLDNRDPKKP
+83 AGTVTVLDNSDPKKP
-98 VKLFDIASDGVA
+98 VKLFDISSNGVA

-115 RDDGLGVVAFE
+115 RDDGLGVIAFE
-126 AKDKT
+126 ATTKT
-131 AAGHLVFFDANKD
+131 DPGHLVFFDANKTD
-144 DASAATLGQVTVGAL
+144 AASAKLGEVTVGAL

-178 EPANDF
+178 EPAANF
-184 SSDPE
+184 SVDPE
-189 GTVSV
+189 GSVSV
-194 IALTTALTAPAQSAV
+194 IALSSALSAPAQSAV
-209 KTAGFRAFEQG
+209 KTAGFRAFEPG
-220 GTKTLDPKVR
+220 GSKTLDSKVR
-230 VFGPDVAAPDQGS
+230 VFGPDVAAPNQGAE
-243 TPLSANRVSR
+243 PLSTNRVSR

-270 LQEANA
+270 LQENNA
-276 VATVDLAKAEVTG
+276 VATVDLTKAEVTG

-294 YKDFGVTG
+294 YKDWGTV
-302 NGLDTSDK
+302 GLDPSDK
-310 DGKIDIR
+310 DGANIR
-317 TVPGLKGLYMPDGI
+317 TVAGLKGLYMPDGI
-331 ASYAATVNGKAST
+331 ASYSATTNGKAAT

-354 REWGTFIDE
+354 REWGTFTDE

-383 AGHSADGDLGRLKV
+383 AGRSADTDLGRLKV

-422 WDTKGTLVFDSG
+422 WDTKGALVFDSG

-459 DRSDDKGPEPENVTV
+459 DRSDDKGPEPENVTI
-474 GVVDGRPYAFIGLER
+474 GVVDGRTYAFIGLER
-489 AGGVMVYDITDPAKP
+489 AGGVMVYDITDPTTAT
-504 AYVTYV
+504 YVTYV
-510 NNRDAAADVKTAAA
+510 NNRNAAADVKTAAA

-545 LLVTGNEVSGSTTV
+545 LLVTGNEVSGTTTV

-634 TIKALTAAT
+634 TIEALRAAT

-662 DRVIPAY
+662 GRVIQKYEADPNAD
-669 GGNTGASSDFALGA
+669 AFSDFALGA
-683 NVYKKG
+683 NVYNKG

-695 KPYTIKE
+695 KPYTIKQ
-702 VDGIKVAFVGTVTR
+702 VGNTKVAFVGTVTP

-724 SKIDTIEFGDQV
+724 SKITTIEFGDET
-736 EAANREAK
+736 EAINREAK

-752 IVILL
+752 IVIVLV
-757 AHEGSEG
+757 HDGSES
-764 TDCAK
+764 TDCTT
-769 IATETG
+769 IATETT
-775 DFGDLVRGASADVNA
+775 DFGAVVRGASADVNA

-795 THQKYACTI
+795 THQKYSCTI
-804 GGRSVIQTGQYGT
+804 GGRSVIQTGSYGT

-825 LNDDGG
+825 LNANGT

-840 ALLDPTVTQYV
+840 ALLDPAVTQYI
-851 AYPQRATAKIVAD
+851 AYPQAATAKIVAE
-864 AKATADVKGQ
+864 AKATADKKGK
-874 VEVGKI
+874 VEVGTI
-880 TADIARAKNTS
+880 TADITRAKNGS

-925 QISFMNPGGLR
+925 QIAFMNPGGLR

-961 TLVTLSLTGAQIKQV
+961 TLVTLSLTGAQLKQV

-983 DGASRPV
+983 SGAARPV

-999 TFEYDPAAAK
+999 TFEYDPNAAA
-1009 GSRIK
+1009 GSHITSVQLNGK
-1014 AIALNGTAIDPA
+1014 AIDED

-1050 TGKADS
+1050 TSKADS

-1062 ATVDY
+1062 ATVD
-1067 FAAKKVVAPSP
+1067 FFTAKKTIAPSP
-1078 IGRAYLTGTAPV
+1078 LGRAYLTGTKPV
-1090 NEGGTTPTPTPTTSP
+1090 DEGTATPTPTPTPTPTTSP
-1105 SPTPTG
+1105 TG
-1111 SPTGSP
+1111 QPG
-1117 SPSPTGTPTGSPSPS
+1117 GT
-1132 PTGTPTGTPTAQP
+1132 
-1145 TGTPTAQP
+1145 
-1153 TGTPTGS
+1153 
-1160 PTTAPTS
+1160 PTS
-1167 SPNAGVRVSASA
+1167 SPSTSVTVSASA

-1200 LTATLNSTPT
+1200 LTATLNSTPI
-1210 VITGISA
+1210 VITGIPA
-1217 AGADGAVSFRVSVPA
+1217 ADASGTVTFRVSVPA
-1232 ALEPGAHTVVITRA
+1232 ALEPGAHTVVIARA
-1246 DGTVLPALSI
+1246 DGTVLPALAI
-1256 EVARKGTLAAT
+1256 QVARAGTLAAT
-1267 GAQAPW
+1267 GAQGPW
-1273 GLALAGGMFVVAGGL
+1273 GIALAGGMLVVAGGL